1 MALTEAAAAAVPRL
15 ASVPGVL
22 FQRQTPEVEQW
33 LVDRR
38 AKGQDTR
45 DEVWE
50 GVYVVMAPAPS
61 FGHGRLVM
69 QLGSSL
75 APAVAA
81 AGFELADAVNIGEP
95 RDYRIPDLAVVDPAT
110 VIGDGVWLRSAV
122 LVAEIRSPGEAH
134 EEKLAFYLAHDVAE
148 VVLIDPAVRT
158 VRWLAAVD
166 GAWRETDTSA
176 VLGVSVSAIA
186 DEIRWP

>member
-1 MALTEAAAAAVPRL
+1 MALTEAAASAVPRL
-15 ASVPGVL
+15 ASVRGVL
-22 FQRQTPEVEQW
+22 FQQQTPEVEQW

-38 AKGQDTR
+38 AKGQDIR

-69 QLGSSL
+69 QLGSCL

-81 AGFELADAVNIGEP
+81 AGFELADAVNIGDS

-110 VIGDGVWLRSAV
+110 VIGDGVWLQSAV

-148 VVLIDPAVRT
+148 VVLIDPLART
-158 VRWLAAVD
+158 VRWLAAA
-166 GAWRETDTSA
+166 GGMWRETDMSA
-176 VLGVSVSAIA
+176 ALAVAVSEIA
-186 DEIRWP
+186 DHFRWP

>member
-1 MALTEAAAAAVPRL
+1 MALTEAAASAVPRL
-15 ASVPGVL
+15 VLVPGVL

-38 AKGQDTR
+38 AKGQDIR

-69 QLGSSL
+69 QLGSLLGS
-75 APAVAA
+75 AVAA
-81 AGFELADAVNIGEP
+81 AGFELANAVNIGDEQ
-95 RDYRIPDLAVVDPAT
+95 DYRIPDLAIVDQAT
-110 VIGDGVWLRSAV
+110 VGGDGVWLRSAV

-134 EEKLAFYLAHDVAE
+134 DEKLAFYLAHDVAE
-148 VVLIDPAVRT
+148 VVLIDPARRT
-158 VRWLAAVD
+158 VRWLAAAD
-166 GAWRETDTSA
+166 GTWRETDTSA
-176 VLGVSVSAIA
+176 ALGVSVSEIA
-186 DEIRWP
+186 DLIRWP